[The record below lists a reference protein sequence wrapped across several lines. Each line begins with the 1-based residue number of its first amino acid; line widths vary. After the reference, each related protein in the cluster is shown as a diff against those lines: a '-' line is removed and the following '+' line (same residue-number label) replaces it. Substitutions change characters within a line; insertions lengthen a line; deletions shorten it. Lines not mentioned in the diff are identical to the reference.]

1 MFAAQRNTRKDQ
13 TCYVVNESLI
23 QETDMSVK
31 LVANVLQESSSL
43 QVTNV
48 LQKRVKWNK
57 NSSKKKRNRF
67 QNNEDKYTKAIQS
80 KAVVER
86 EIDSGLKLTKE
97 DTKNNLKIQKTRPQ
111 LTIEFE

>member
-1 MFAAQRNTRKDQ
+1 MLVIAAQRNIRKDQ

-31 LVANVLQESSSL
+31 LVANILQESSVL

-57 NSSKKKRNRF
+57 NSYKRRNGTAFKTKKTNTLNLFNTKLLW
-67 QNNEDKYTKAIQS
+67 NEK
-80 KAVVER
+80 
-86 EIDSGLKLTKE
+86 
-97 DTKNNLKIQKTRPQ
+97 
-111 LTIEFE
+111 

>member
-1 MFAAQRNTRKDQ
+1 MTLRKRLSLFTKKIWVKLVIAAQRNTRKDQ

-31 LVANVLQESSSL
+31 LVANILQESAVL

-57 NSSKKKRNRF
+57 NS
-67 QNNEDKYTKAIQS
+67 
-80 KAVVER
+80 
-86 EIDSGLKLTKE
+86 
-97 DTKNNLKIQKTRPQ
+97 
-111 LTIEFE
+111 

>member
-1 MFAAQRNTRKDQ
+1 MGYACNRCAKKYTEWKDQ

-31 LVANVLQESSSL
+31 LVANILQESSSL

-57 NSSKKKRNRF
+57 NS
-67 QNNEDKYTKAIQS
+67 
-80 KAVVER
+80 
-86 EIDSGLKLTKE
+86 
-97 DTKNNLKIQKTRPQ
+97 
-111 LTIEFE
+111 